1 MGFQTRKHKGGK
13 LPPPPKIRCQCSPD
27 CHRSVIAGN
36 TFCAYHEKNG
46 CPIKPH
52 LSEAEPVWDP
62 DTYNK
67 DKAKKHSHNCFAFA
81 FQVHDVKKIE
91 ECRYKNKCGFHVPG
105 KTKGHPDFSGKMG
118 KTCSDVLA
126 RTMADVRD
134 AYLTDF
140 STRCKPGFSKLAV
153 IVDNKRDFHYV
164 PQFKEI
170 YVDELKKP
178 VKGLFGHK
186 PGGRD
191 ATMRDGAGA
200 PIYRPDLAYWY
211 YPKESEIDEGLYYDS
226 FCSYMCAPR
235 GDPPKLAGGK
245 QTCLE
250 VKDKKYQTRK
260 SPPFH
265 AGDCKGQEKK
275 GKDGLYVSVA
285 DKKNVYKWVKKT
297 LKKRKGVKTYVIQD
311 NMSEPFLVEDTG
323 SKVNVYKQN
332 YDKDLDK
339 YILGDLIMTDPYK
352 KIWIG
357 DNDLKDPHYDKKG
370 GWKGNSI
377 LLKLPGPGYKYI
389 GESIFTFQPEDV
401 IEKYYSPM
409 GNSGVPYPSA
419 VGKKY
424 TYLMIENV
432 YIPNDVL
439 DLKVDAYQQ
448 YYGFGEKYK
457 DVKKHAKAFKK
468 KTIVKR
474 N

>member
-1 MGFQTRKHKGGK
+1 M
-13 LPPPPKIRCQCSPD
+13 
-27 CHRSVIAGN
+27 
-36 TFCAYHEKNG
+36 
-46 CPIKPH
+46 
-52 LSEAEPVWDP
+52 
-62 DTYNK
+62 
-67 DKAKKHSHNCFAFA
+67 
-81 FQVHDVKKIE
+81 
-91 ECRYKNKCGFHVPG
+91 
-105 KTKGHPDFSGKMG
+105 
-118 KTCSDVLA
+118 
-126 RTMADVRD
+126 
-134 AYLTDF
+134 
-140 STRCKPGFSKLAV
+140 
-153 IVDNKRDFHYV
+153 
-164 PQFKEI
+164 
-170 YVDELKKP
+170 
-178 VKGLFGHK
+178 
-186 PGGRD
+186 
-191 ATMRDGAGA
+191 
-200 PIYRPDLAYWY
+200 
-211 YPKESEIDEGLYYDS
+211 
-226 FCSYMCAPR
+226 
-235 GDPPKLAGGK
+235 
-245 QTCLE
+245 
-250 VKDKKYQTRK
+250 
-260 SPPFH
+260 
-265 AGDCKGQEKK
+265 
-275 GKDGLYVSVA
+275 
-285 DKKNVYKWVKKT
+285 
-297 LKKRKGVKTYVIQD
+297 
-311 NMSEPFLVEDTG
+311 
-323 SKVNVYKQN
+323 NVYKQN

-339 YILGDLIMTDPYK
+339 YVLGDLIMTDPYK